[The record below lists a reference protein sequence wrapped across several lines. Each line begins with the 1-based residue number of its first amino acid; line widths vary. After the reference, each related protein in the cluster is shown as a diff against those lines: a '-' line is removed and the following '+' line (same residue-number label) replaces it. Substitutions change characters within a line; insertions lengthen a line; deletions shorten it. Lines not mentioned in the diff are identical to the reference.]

1 MNQTKRDNYYDY
13 LRGIAIFLVFLGHSL
28 QYGHG
33 ERYLHSQLFWESP
46 YMKIIYSF
54 HMALFVLISGYF
66 SFFSIK
72 RHGALPFIKKRLIN
86 LSVPNITW
94 TAVLMIMMKVIGRD
108 VYPID
113 FIRNMFDCFWFLWTI
128 LFSSLLLTFVEII
141 IPKKFRL
148 ISYIAIFFIFLFSP
162 DGIWLHAHK
171 YMFPYFVF
179 GYYAGKNGLF
189 QQLKNIKICLISFL
203 GWAFL
208 LLLYNKESYIYTSK
222 FSLLNRGGYKQSLHV
237 FGLDVYRFII
247 GFAGCFFIISI
258 TLLLWN
264 EINTNK
270 NYLTKILIVLGRNS
284 LPLYII
290 SRFIYTYGVYHL
302 PIPVQP
308 MFITSVILSIVML
321 GICYLFYLIIK
332 RNKFL
337 SFLIIGKS

>member
-33 ERYLHSQLFWESP
+33 ESYLHSQLFWQSP
-46 YMKIIYSF
+46 YMKVIYSF

-72 RHGALPFIKKRLIN
+72 RHGNLPFIKKRLI

-94 TAVLMIMMKVIGRD
+94 TAVLMVMMKVIGRN

-128 LFSSLLLTFVEII
+128 LFSSLLLTFIEFI
-141 IPKKFRL
+141 IPKKLRL
-148 ISYIAIFFIFLFSP
+148 ISYIAIFFIFLFTP
-162 DGIWLHAHK
+162 DGIWLYAHK
-171 YMFPYFVF
+171 YMFYYFVF
-179 GYYAGKNGLF
+179 GYYAGKMDFF
-189 QQLKNIKICLISFL
+189 QQLKNKKICMISFL
-203 GWAFL
+203 TWAFL
-208 LLLYNKESYIYTSK
+208 LLFYNKESYIYTSK
-222 FSLLNRGGYKQSLHV
+222 FSLLNRGGYKQSLHI
-237 FGLDVYRFII
+237 FGVDAFRFII

-264 EINTNK
+264 KINHDKNCLTNT
-270 NYLTKILIVLGRNS
+270 LVILGRNS

-290 SRFIYTYGVYHL
+290 SRYIYSYGVYRL

-308 MFITSVILSIVML
+308 MLITSAILSIIML
-321 GICYLFYLIIK
+321 GICYLFYLIIN
-332 RNKFL
+332 RNKLL
-337 SFLIIGKS
+337 SFLVIGKS